1 MLTVPLNGGFIWDE
15 FRFSNMARGAL
26 CHDRCVGLLLAEYM
40 QDVGAAKL
48 NAEKASAHA
57 PNLSAGFG
65 ECRRSGFP
73 APRGDITINAI
84 RRKICTFHI
93 PCNLRGVVVY

>member
-1 MLTVPLNGGFIWDE
+1 MSFDLA
-15 FRFSNMARGAL
+15 NMERGAL
-26 CHDRCVGLLLAEYM
+26 CHDRYIGLLLAEYI

-48 NAEKASAHA
+48 NAEKAIARS

-65 ECRRSGFP
+65 ECRRLGFR

-84 RRKICTFHI
+84 RRKICTLHI
-93 PCNLRGVVVY
+93 PHNLRGVVVYRYF